1 MTAEGFTVNL
11 RQEEMKR
18 FMISLF
24 LLIMVISFLIFPEM
38 AHAEWNGKF
47 GPTSELKTATT
58 DSLKDWWKTVA
69 FWGLY
74 LSLALLLFSIF
85 FAGGKMWYVPVC
97 IFLLC
102 LFGEK
107 TVTQVAAW
115 AEFGSVSAPSQ

>member
-1 MTAEGFTVNL
+1 MTVEGFTVNL
-11 RQEEMKR
+11 RQEEMRR
-18 FMISLF
+18 FMISMF
-24 LLIMVISFLIFPEM
+24 LLSMVITFLIFPDM
-38 AHAEWNGKF
+38 ALAWDGKF

-74 LSLALLLFSIF
+74 LSLGLLLFSIF

-107 TVTQVAAW
+107 TVTQVATW
-115 AEFGSVSAPSQ
+115 ADFNTATN